1 MPRGRKEAADVMCQV
16 EYEGVST
23 VRRWA
28 NTAVVKMRCLL
39 RSLPTLVT
47 LASLTAVMERGEV
60 DVR

>member
-1 MPRGRKEAADVMCQV
+1 MCQV